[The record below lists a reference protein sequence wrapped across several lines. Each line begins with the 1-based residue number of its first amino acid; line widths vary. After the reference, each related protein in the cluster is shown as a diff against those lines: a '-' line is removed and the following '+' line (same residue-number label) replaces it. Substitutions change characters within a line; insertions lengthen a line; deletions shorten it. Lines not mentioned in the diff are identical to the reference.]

1 MTAQIYIKPGK
12 GMTIPDPETG
22 KPIGPEG
29 AFVPNTSFYRRFIN
43 RGEADKASPP
53 RPSTATKTGPK
64 STAAPANK
72 AKE

>member
-22 KPIGPEG
+22 NPIGPEG

-43 RGEADKASPP
+43 RGEAEKATPP
-53 RPSTATKTGPK
+53 RRTTETKTGPK
-64 STAAPANK
+64 STAAK

>member
-1 MTAQIYIKPGK
+1 MNAQIYIKPRK
-12 GMTIPDPETG
+12 GMTIPLPDTG
-22 KPIGPEG
+22 EVMGTEG

-53 RPSTATKTGPK
+53 RPFIATKTGPK
-64 STAAPANK
+64 STAAQANK